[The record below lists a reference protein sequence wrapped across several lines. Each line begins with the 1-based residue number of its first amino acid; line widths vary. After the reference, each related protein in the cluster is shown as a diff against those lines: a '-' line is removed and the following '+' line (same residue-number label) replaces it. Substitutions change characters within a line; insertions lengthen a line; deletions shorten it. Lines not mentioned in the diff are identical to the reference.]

1 MLFTD
6 NSSKARSATP
16 ARTFGPM
23 AMHIGKEI
31 LRVLEESGMPKTV
44 FAERIGVNRSNVYDV
59 FTAPGCDSVRLRKIS
74 QVLKC
79 NFFKMLSEDFEP
91 PTSAVGEPAA
101 VYQRQP
107 VRPPMR
113 IVIEVDQD
121 NVAAKAEAER
131 MAARIMEKSM
141 QPPAPERDKAPPKVR
156 TKPSRKPR

>member
-1 MLFTD
+1 MLLTG
-6 NSSKARSATP
+6 NGSNRWSATP

-23 AMHIGKEI
+23 ALHIGREI

-44 FAERIGVNRSNVYDV
+44 FAERIGMNRSNVYDV

-79 NFFKMLSEDFEP
+79 NFFKLLADDFEP
-91 PTSAVGEPAA
+91 SSVASEPA
-101 VYQRQP
+101 VTYGRP
-107 VRPPMR
+107 PLKPPMR

-131 MAARIMEKSM
+131 MAARIMHNSM
-141 QPPAPERDKAPPKVR
+141 AGTAPERDKAPRKVQGH
-156 TKPSRKPR
+156 TSRKPR